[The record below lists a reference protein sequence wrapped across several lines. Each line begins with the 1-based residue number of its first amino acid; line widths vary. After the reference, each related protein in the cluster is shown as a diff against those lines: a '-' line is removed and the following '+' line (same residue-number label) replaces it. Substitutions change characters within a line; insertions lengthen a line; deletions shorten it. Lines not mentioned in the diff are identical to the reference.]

1 MRPRGCSHQEEEEEG
16 GRKAGAAPQGSTAGS
31 QPAAGSAK
39 QSCLNPGGEGGSGY
53 TGLSFPQGDAGPSL
67 HCSSSPN
74 PLDTPSMDTCTSLWK
89 SIPELQLWA
98 HPEPDSSSFQENQDA
113 AGFLLVL
120 NDEEQ
125 TPQQPKGFIPG
136 F

>member
-1 MRPRGCSHQEEEEEG
+1 MHPRGCSHQEEEEEEG

-98 HPEPDSSSFQENQDA
+98 HPEPDSSSFQ
-113 AGFLLVL
+113 G
-120 NDEEQ
+120 
-125 TPQQPKGFIPG
+125 KPG
-136 F
+136 CC